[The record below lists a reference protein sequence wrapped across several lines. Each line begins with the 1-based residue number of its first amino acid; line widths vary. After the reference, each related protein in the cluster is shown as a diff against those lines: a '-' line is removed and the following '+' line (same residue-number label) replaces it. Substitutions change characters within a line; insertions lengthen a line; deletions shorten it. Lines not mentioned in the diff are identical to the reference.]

1 MNVSFVDGSVGE
13 PGGQGGVEPGAPG
26 EPGGPGG
33 QGGVEGEVEGAG
45 AVGER
50 TSKRSGRSPAGKFP
64 LCTIF
69 VPRSHLIPLLP
80 VQFQ

>member
-1 MNVSFVDGSVGE
+1 MNVSFVGGSVGE
-13 PGGQGGVEPGAPG
+13 PGGQVVRW
-26 EPGGPGG
+26 PGG
-33 QGGVEGEVEGAG
+33 QGGVEGELEGAG

>member
-1 MNVSFVDGSVGE
+1 MNVSFADGSVGE
-13 PGGQGGVEPGAPG
+13 PGGQGGVEPG
-26 EPGGPGG
+26 G
-33 QGGVEGEVEGAG
+33 QGGVEGELEG

>member
-1 MNVSFVDGSVGE
+1 MNVSFVGGSVGE
-13 PGGQGGVEPGAPG
+13 PGGQGGVEPG
-26 EPGGPGG
+26 G
-33 QGGVEGEVEGAG
+33 QGGVEGELEGAG